1 MYKQII
7 LSLIKMNEEKFK
19 QFTKDQIDN
28 FDLQKVIDIIEGKIK
43 DVFNKEQ
50 EKSTTDVTVS
60 TNGVIVSEK
69 NDIGEFII
77 DLELPGFDK
86 SNIKMNIENQHL
98 NVEADTTNKSKK
110 YGIYIGNAVVVKSKL
125 ELGIL
130 SVYLKDVVETNNF
143 TID

>member
-1 MYKQII
+1 MYKQMI
-7 LSLIKMNEEKFK
+7 LTLIKMNEEKFK

-50 EKSTTDVTVS
+50 EKSTTDITVS

-86 SNIKMNIENQHL
+86 SNIKMHIENQHL
-98 NVEADTTNKSKK
+98 VVEADTINKSKK

>member
-1 MYKQII
+1 MYKQMI
-7 LSLIKMNEEKFK
+7 LDLIKMNEEKFK

-28 FDLQKVIDIIEGKIK
+28 FDLKKVIDIIEDKVK

-50 EKSTTDVTVS
+50 DKSTTNDSV
-60 TNGVIVSEK
+60 NGVIVYKK

-77 DLELPGFDK
+77 DFELPGFDK
-86 SNIKMNIENQHL
+86 NNIKMNIENQHL
-98 NVEADTTNKSKK
+98 IVEANTINKFKK
-110 YGIYIGNAVVVKSKL
+110 YGIYIGNAVIVKSKL

-130 SVYLKDVVETNNF
+130 TVYLKDVVETNNF

>member
-1 MYKQII
+1 MYKQMI
-7 LSLIKMNEEKFK
+7 LALIKMNEEKFK

-43 DVFNKEQ
+43 DVFNKES
-50 EKSTTDVTVS
+50 EKSSTDSVT
-60 TNGVIVSEK
+60 GVVKSEK

-77 DLELPGFDK
+77 DFELPGFDK
-86 SNIKMNIENQHL
+86 SNIKMHIENQHL
-98 NVEADTTNKSKK
+98 VVEADTINKSKK

>member
-1 MYKQII
+1 MYKQMI
-7 LSLIKMNEEKFK
+7 LDLIKMNEEKFK

-28 FDLQKVIDIIEGKIK
+28 FDLKKVIDIIEDKVK

-50 EKSTTDVTVS
+50 DKSTTNDSV
-60 TNGVIVSEK
+60 NGVIVYKK

-77 DLELPGFDK
+77 DFELPGFDK
-86 SNIKMNIENQHL
+86 NNIKMNIENQHL
-98 NVEADTTNKSKK
+98 IVKADIINKYKK
-110 YGIYIGNAVVVKSKL
+110 YGIYIGNAVIVKSKL

-130 SVYLKDVVETNNF
+130 TVYLKDVVETNNF